1 MNRKVTLKLVL
12 HGADCAS
19 CAIGLERVVQ
29 DIPGVELVSLN
40 PIAETVTVSYDN
52 ARANPAMFA
61 KRIYDTYGFGATAP
75 GVARRPDGI
84 GTPSVRCGAAAVSAT
99 GGRAPAGSSEP
110 PAEHD
115 HERMLRESELNDL
128 RRKLIIGVVL
138 SVIIVIIAFAPV
150 LPMGIANVVLFVLA
164 TPVQFYVGGQFFSSF
179 LRGLRHRNSNMD
191 TLVAVGTGTAYL
203 YSTIVTFLPGLLGG
217 VKAQTYFDVGAAVIT
232 LIMLGKYF
240 EARAKSSANDAI
252 RKLLALGAKTARVI
266 RDGQETDIPIERVQV
281 GDLILVR
288 PGEKVPVDGEIVDG
302 SSTIDQSVVTG
313 ESMPVAKKPG
323 DTVIGATI
331 NKTGAFKFRAT
342 KVGADTVLA
351 QIVKLV
357 SEAQSSKAPIQR
369 LADQVTGYFTPAII
383 MLAIATFTVWYIAG
397 PAPALALAFV
407 NAVAVLVIACPCAM
421 GLATPT
427 SIMVGTGKGAEQ
439 GILIKDAQSLER
451 AEKVTAVV
459 FDKTGTLTVGQPV
472 VTDIRGDPQQVLSL
486 AYALEKNSEH
496 PLAEAIVAKAK
507 QENITAQEVAQFE
520 AVSGRGIRG
529 QVAGQAVWLGNRA
542 FMDDQQ
548 VALGELAAQMDQLQ
562 AEGKTVIAVAAG
574 RNAIGLIAVSDQPKA
589 SAQGAI
595 AALKAMGIETV
606 MLTGDNQQ
614 TAEAIGR
621 QVGIMHVIA
630 NVMPQDKEARIRELQ
645 AQKKVVAMVGDGIND
660 APALAAADLGI
671 AMGTGTDVAIEAA
684 GITLMNSD
692 LRSVVTAI
700 QLSRATMR
708 NIKENLLWAFGYNL
722 ALIPVAAGVLFP
734 FFGILMSPMLAGGA
748 MAFSSLSVVL
758 NALRLRGFHGSAI
771 HQSSIARR

>member
-1 MNRKVTLKLVL
+1 MNQKVTLKLQL

-19 CAIGLERVVQ
+19 CAIGLERVVK
-29 DIPGVELVSLN
+29 DIPGVESVSLN
-40 PIAETVTVSYDN
+40 PIAETVTVAYDDT
-52 ARANPAMFA
+52 RANPGMFA
-61 KRIYDTYGFGATAP
+61 KRIHDTYGFETAVP
-75 GVARRPDGI
+75 AE
-84 GTPSVRCGAAAVSAT
+84 T
-99 GGRAPAGSSEP
+99 GGGIVASVAANSPPAAIEGS
-110 PAEHD
+110 AEHD
-115 HERMLRESELNDL
+115 HARMLRESELNGL
-128 RRKLIIGVVL
+128 RRKLMIGAVL
-138 SVIIVIIAFAPV
+138 SVIIVVIAFTPI
-150 LPMGIANVVLFVLA
+150 LPMGIANVVLFLLA

-179 LRGLRHRNSNMD
+179 VRGLRHRNANMD
-191 TLVAVGTGTAYL
+191 TLVAVGTGAAYV
-203 YSTIVTFLPGLLGG
+203 YSTLVTFLPGLLGG
-217 VKAQTYFDVGAAVIT
+217 VEAQTYFDVGAAVIT

-252 RKLLALGAKTARVI
+252 RKLLALGAKSARVL
-266 RDGQETDIPIERVQV
+266 RDGQELDIPIEQVQV
-281 GDLILVR
+281 GDVILVR
-288 PGEKVPVDGEIVDG
+288 PGEKIPVDGEIVEG
-302 SSTIDQSVVTG
+302 TSTIDQSVVTG
-313 ESMPVAKKPG
+313 ESIPVEKKPG

-369 LADQVTGYFTPAII
+369 LADQVTGYFTPVII
-383 MLAIATFTVWYIAG
+383 MLAIATFAVWYIVG

-427 SIMVGTGKGAEQ
+427 SIMVGTGKGAEH

-451 AEKVTAVV
+451 AEKVTTIV
-459 FDKTGTLTVGQPV
+459 FDKTGTLTVGKPI
-472 VTDIRGDPQQVLSL
+472 VTDIRGDPQQVLPL
-486 AYALEKNSEH
+486 AYTLEKNSEH
-496 PLAEAIVAKAK
+496 PLAEAIVARAK
-507 QENITAQEVAQFE
+507 QDNVAAKDVAQFE

-529 QVAGQAVWLGNRA
+529 QVDGQAVWLGNRA
-542 FMDDQQ
+542 FMDEQQ

-574 RNAIGLIAVSDQPKA
+574 KNAIGLIAVSDQPKP
-589 SAQGAI
+589 SARDAI
-595 AALKAMGIETV
+595 AALKAMGVETI

-621 QVGIMHVIA
+621 QVGIARVIA

-645 AQKKVVAMVGDGIND
+645 GQKKVVAMVGDGIND

-692 LRSVVTAI
+692 LGSVVTAI

-708 NIKENLLWAFGYNL
+708 NIRENLLWAFGYNL

-734 FFGILMSPMLAGGA
+734 FFGILLSPMLAGGA

-758 NALRLRGFHGSAI
+758 NALRLRGFHGGTTL
-771 HQSSIARR
+771 Q